1 MYQKSIFYDK
11 IPSEY
16 LFISGVIEMIKILIV
31 EDERPISDLIR
42 LNLTKAGYSCT
53 ALYDGKS
60 AADILE
66 SHTFDLILLDI
77 MLPEINGYE
86 LMEYIRPMGI
96 PVIFITAKS
105 SLDDRMK
112 GLTSGAEDYLIKPF
126 EIVELLAR
134 INIVL
139 RRYNKAAKELSFR
152 DIRVDIQNRTVT
164 KDGTLVELTPKEFDL
179 LVMFIR
185 NVNITLYRERLYE
198 SVWETEWMADTRT
211 LDLHVQRLRR
221 KLSLK
226 DYLKSVYNTGY
237 RLIENE

>member
-1 MYQKSIFYDK
+1 MIILLLFERIIPIRIGYIFED
-11 IPSEY
+11 
-16 LFISGVIEMIKILIV
+16 IEMIKILVV
-31 EDERPISDLIR
+31 EDERAISDLIR

-66 SHTFDLILLDI
+66 THTFDLILLDI

-105 SLDDRMK
+105 SLDDKMK
-112 GLTSGAEDYLIKPF
+112 GLTSGAEDYLVKPF

-139 RRYNKAAKELSFR
+139 RRYNKASKELSFR
-152 DIRVDIQNRTVT
+152 NIRADIQNRTVT
-164 KDGTLVELTPKEFDL
+164 MDGNPVELTPKEFDL
-179 LVMFIR
+179 LVMFLR
-185 NVNITLYRERLYE
+185 NINITLYRERLYE

-221 KLSLK
+221 KLGLK
-226 DYLKSVYNTGY
+226 DCLKSVYNTGY
-237 RLIENE
+237 RLIDSE